1 MQKFRLT
8 RSKGRKM
15 KKLGKI
21 KTLTIASLSAV
32 ALAAPIAYAQT
43 TSTNQDTQQKTTR
56 GEGRGHGKGWG
67 DREGRGKGEGREWRG
82 DKEGRGGIRGMMFRG
97 ANLTDDQKAKMK
109 QIGQSFRERTQSLHQ
124 ALRAKRQELRQ
135 ASEGGTFNEALAT
148 QKLQESATL
157 QAKLMG
163 EQFRMRQ
170 EMLSVLTP
178 EQKTQIE
185 QKRADFKAKRA
196 NHNERKVQ

>member
-1 MQKFRLT
+1 
-8 RSKGRKM
+8 M

-32 ALAAPIAYAQT
+32 ALAAPIAFAQS
-43 TSTNQDTQQKTTR
+43 TSTNQDTPQVT
-56 GEGRGHGKGWG
+56 GERQGGHGKGWDKRG
-67 DREGRGKGEGREWRG
+67 GREGRG
-82 DKEGRGGIRGMMFRG
+82 GRGGHMRGMMFKG
-97 ANLTDDQKAKMK
+97 ITLTDDQKAKMK
-109 QIGQSFRERTQSLHQ
+109 LIGQSFRERTQSLHQ
-124 ALRAKRQELRQ
+124 QLRAMRQELRQ

-148 QKLQESATL
+148 QKLQESASL

-178 EQKTQIE
+178 EQKTQLE
-185 QKRADFKAKRA
+185 QKRAEFKAKRA
-196 NHNERKVQ
+196 NHGERKVQ

>member
-1 MQKFRLT
+1 
-8 RSKGRKM
+8 M

-32 ALAAPIAYAQT
+32 ALAAPIAFAQST
-43 TSTNQDTQQKTTR
+43 GTNQDTQQTTR
-56 GEGRGHGKGWG
+56 GEGHGKGWG
-67 DREGRGKGEGREWRG
+67 DRGGRGGRGNGAGREGRGE
-82 DKEGRGGIRGMMFRG
+82 RGGMHGMMFRG
-97 ANLTDDQKAKMK
+97 INLTDDQKAKMK

-124 ALRAKRQELRQ
+124 ELRAKRQELRQ

-148 QKLQESATL
+148 QKLQESASL

-170 EMLSVLTP
+170 EMLAVLTP
-178 EQKTQIE
+178 EQKTQLE
-185 QKRADFKAKRA
+185 QKRAEFKAKRA
-196 NHNERKVQ
+196 NHGERKVQ